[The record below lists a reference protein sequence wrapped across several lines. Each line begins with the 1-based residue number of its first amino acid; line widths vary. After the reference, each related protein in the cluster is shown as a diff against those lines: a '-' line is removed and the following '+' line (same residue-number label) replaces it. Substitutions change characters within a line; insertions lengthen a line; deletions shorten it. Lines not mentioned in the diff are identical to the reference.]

1 MKLDRKYF
9 SPYMWNFLFFLP
21 LWQLLSLKLKL
32 RKFKM
37 IMNVAVKWAKK
48 FHLMRILFEIEL
60 VIFEW
65 LYAITVILQ
74 QKKSHD
80 ILNNSST

>member
-1 MKLDRKYF
+1 
-9 SPYMWNFLFFLP
+9 
-21 LWQLLSLKLKL
+21 
-32 RKFKM
+32 
-37 IMNVAVKWAKK
+37 MNVAVKWAKK

-60 VIFEW
+60 VTFEW
-65 LYAITVILQ
+65 FYALTVILQ